1 MQRFPTQLEWRQPKP
16 ALYVNAISLP
26 AFRFIMLLANGMG
39 YNSLVIWNSISST
52 WITFVKVNM
61 ATSAALKQENKT
73 KQIKQTKK
81 KTTGYI
87 TLQSYSR

>member
-1 MQRFPTQLEWRQPKP
+1 
-16 ALYVNAISLP
+16 
-26 AFRFIMLLANGMG
+26 MLLANGMG

-73 KQIKQTKK
+73 KQVKQTNRQKK
-81 KTTGYI
+81 PTTDYI